1 MVMAAS
7 AISKTSELYLTNM
20 VPPRLVSF
28 VAAGRANK
36 MGGPLPGRQ
45 FESGRIFGCPGH
57 CQN

>member
-1 MVMAAS
+1 MAMAAS

-36 MGGPLPGRQ
+36 MGGPLPGRPL
-45 FESGRIFGCPGH
+45 FDREAD
-57 CQN
+57 